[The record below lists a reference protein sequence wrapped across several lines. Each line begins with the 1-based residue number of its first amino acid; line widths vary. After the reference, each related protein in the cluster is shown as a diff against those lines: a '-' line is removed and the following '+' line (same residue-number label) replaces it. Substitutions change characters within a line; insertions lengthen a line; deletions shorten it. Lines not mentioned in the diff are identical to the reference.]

1 MAAPTNDNDFLSPLS
16 LSVVCNLCTS
26 KMQTVVDLLLL
37 TSDTRPV
44 NTDNVTGTVG
54 ESFSKC
60 RDTLIAKTKGLG
72 ILSREVR
79 IHFLSGKFKDTA
91 EMLYELTDLVVNI
104 IECSGHAAYLAAISE
119 PGSKQAVPGIIDRY
133 KISRAR
139 FDIEH
144 CCMRLQCT
152 PLMELSPQV
161 VVDISTEIA
170 KNLTTLTNAS
180 KLASDASD
188 DPFHKEQFKLA
199 IKSVTS
205 CASTLLLS
213 IRRYKVTLDESN
225 RGRCVIFA
233 KPLVQSCQALVEYA
247 TEQEHIGT
255 PAKLCE
261 NGHKIQTAILGGC
274 MSIASSCIQLVSCLR
289 AASLDLHN
297 AELMQRLSL
306 CCAAVADGA
315 KLLSQALRDKSSPRT
330 LPSNSTNSLSS
341 NGSTNSFPNEGD
353 SHSTCS

>member
-1 MAAPTNDNDFLSPLS
+1 MATPANDNDLFSPLS
-16 LSVVCNLCTS
+16 LSIVCNLCTA
-26 KMQTVVDLLLL
+26 KMQTVADLLLL

-44 NTDNVTGTVG
+44 NTDNVTGAVG

-60 RDTLIAKTKGLG
+60 RDTLIAKTKGVG
-72 ILSREVR
+72 ILSREIR
-79 IHFLSGKFKDTA
+79 LQFLSGKLQETA
-91 EMLYELTDLVVNI
+91 EMLNELTDLVVNI
-104 IECSGHAAYLAAISE
+104 IECSSHAAYLAAISE
-119 PGSKQAVPGIIDRY
+119 SGSKQAVPGIIDRY

-144 CCMRLQCT
+144 CCMRLQYT

-170 KNLTTLTNAS
+170 KNLTILTNAS

-205 CASTLLLS
+205 CTSTLLLS
-213 IRRYKVTLDESN
+213 IRRYKVTLDEAN
-225 RGRCVIFA
+225 RGRCITFA

-247 TEQEHIGT
+247 TEREHIGT
-255 PAKLCE
+255 PAQLSE
-261 NGHKIQTAILGGC
+261 SGRKIQTAILGGC
-274 MSIASSCIQLVSCLR
+274 MSIASSCIQLASCLR
-289 AASLDLHN
+289 AASQDLHN
-297 AELMQRLSL
+297 QELVQRLGL
-306 CCAAVADGA
+306 CCNAVADGG

-330 LPSNSTNSLSS
+330 LPSTSTNSLSS

-353 SHSTCS
+353 NQSS